1 MKAGKAQNGEAL
13 RAAQRSTFNVQ
24 HLTSNDGVSEGGEF
38 DLEER
43 LLEFAARIIR
53 LVDSLFSTKAGN
65 HVGGQLL
72 RSGTSPLPNHG
83 EAQAAESIQDFIHK
97 LKVCHKELI
106 ETRRWL
112 RLVHRVPLIE
122 KPKKVEPLIDETRQL
137 ILIFAKSLKTAK
149 SRREAIESGSIQEQP
164 EISDPWLLDP
174 WMLNVE
180 CLTLNVEPPAGP
192 SEFPSAIKIPK
203 APVKYGKERKKK

>member
-1 MKAGKAQNGEAL
+1 MKGDDSCKGEAL
-13 RAAQRSTFNVQ
+13 PGAQRSTFNVQ
-24 HLTSNDGVSEGGEF
+24 RSTLKDGVDTRSAF

-53 LVDSLFSTKAGN
+53 LVDSLFATKAGN

-83 EAQAAESIQDFIHK
+83 EAQSAESIQDFIHK

-112 RLVHRVPLIE
+112 RLVHRVPLLT
-122 KPKKVEPLIDETRQL
+122 KPKKVEALLDETQQL
-137 ILIFAKSLKTAK
+137 ILIFAKSLQTA
-149 SRREAIESGSIQEQP
+149 SRRRDATENGRMQEKP
-164 EISDPWLLDP
+164 EDSDPWLLHP
-174 WMLNVE
+174 W
-180 CLTLNVEPPAGP
+180 TLNVERLKLEVKPPAGP
-192 SEFPSAIKIPK
+192 
-203 APVKYGKERKKK
+203 VKYRKGPRKK